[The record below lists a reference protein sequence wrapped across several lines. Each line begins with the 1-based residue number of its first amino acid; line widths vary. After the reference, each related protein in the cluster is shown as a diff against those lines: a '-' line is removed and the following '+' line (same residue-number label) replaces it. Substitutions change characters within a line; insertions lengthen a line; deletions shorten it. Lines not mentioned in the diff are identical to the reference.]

1 MFRRRCALIFVL
13 SLPWSVASAAPV
25 KVGEADYQRIVAL
38 KSPAIAPDG
47 KRVVVLVTR
56 ILWNDDTRSTD
67 LMGIDLATGAMQT
80 LVSHR
85 EGISD
90 PAFSPDGTR
99 LAFLAK
105 DHSGKEVHTQ
115 IFVMPAG
122 GGEAQMVTHNDADVA
137 EFSWRLDGRALA
149 YAAADSQPARTGPD
163 RFRDSFIFTT
173 EPITARDSP
182 RPVHLFAISFDDG
195 MTTQLTFGPQSVG
208 DDSTISWS
216 PDGRTIAFT
225 LCRNAILND
234 QSYSRAALVD
244 VGSKKVRFLTGR
256 TMWEGDPVFS
266 PDGATSR
273 TPSQT
278 ATRKSTLHSST

>member
-1 MFRRRCALIFVL
+1 ML

-99 LAFLAK
+99 LAFLAE
-105 DHSGKEVHTQ
+105 DHSGKEAHTQ

-122 GGEAQMVTHNDADVA
+122 GGEAQMVTHDEADVA
-137 EFSWRLDGRALA
+137 EFSWRPDGRALA
-149 YAAADSQPARTGPD
+149 YAAADAQPARTGPD

-173 EPITARDSP
+173 EPITARD
-182 RPVHLFAISFDDG
+182 L
-195 MTTQLTFGPQSVG
+195 
-208 DDSTISWS
+208 
-216 PDGRTIAFT
+216 
-225 LCRNAILND
+225 
-234 QSYSRAALVD
+234 
-244 VGSKKVRFLTGR
+244 
-256 TMWEGDPVFS
+256 
-266 PDGATSR
+266 
-273 TPSQT
+273 
-278 ATRKSTLHSST
+278 SSTGASLYDFAR